1 MNPYSPMHDL
11 QILFQHIFYNDD
23 FIKILASTVV
33 GALIGLEREYRSKS
47 AGLRTFTLISVG
59 STIFTI
65 LSEKMGVAMSP
76 DRIAANVV
84 TGIGFLG
91 AGVIF
96 KMDDRVKGLTT
107 ATIIWVTASLGMA
120 IGDGHILLS
129 FLGTIVVYIVLGL
142 FVKLEVI
149 MERYGQTRNYKIVCN
164 YSPEM
169 YKRLEIIFEQCKLT
183 AKREKQIVTKETLTS
198 NWSVRG
204 RSSKHDKLVKR
215 LMADKDVRELEC

>member
-1 MNPYSPMHDL
+1 MIMNDL
-11 QILFQHIFYNDD
+11 EILFNHIFYNDD
-23 FIKILASTVV
+23 FLKILASTVV

-59 STIFTI
+59 CTIFTI
-65 LSEKMGVAMSP
+65 LSEKMGIAVSP
-76 DRIAANVV
+76 DRISANVV

-96 KMDDRVKGLTT
+96 RTDDRIKGLTT

-129 FLGTIVVYIVLGL
+129 FLGTSVVYIVLGL

-149 MERYGQTRNYKIVCN
+149 MEKYGRTHNYRIVCE
-164 YSPEM
+164 YSPDCF
-169 YKRLEIIFEQCKLT
+169 KRLETIFEQCNLI
-183 AKREKQIVTKETLTS
+183 AKREKQIIKNDLLVS
-198 NWSVRG
+198 NWSIRG
-204 RSSKHDKLVKR
+204 RSSKHDKLVKK
-215 LMADKDVRELEC
+215 LMADTSIKELEF

>member
-1 MNPYSPMHDL
+1 MDDVR
-11 QILFQHIFYNDD
+11 ILFEHIFYENDD

-47 AGLRTFTLISVG
+47 AGLRTFTLVSLG
-59 STIFTI
+59 CTIFTI
-65 LSEKMGVAMSP
+65 LSEKMGMMNSP
-76 DRIAANVV
+76 DRISANVV

-96 KMDDRVKGLTT
+96 KMDDKVKGLTT

-129 FLGTIVVYIVLGL
+129 FLGTTVVYLVLGL

-149 MERYGQTRNYKIVCN
+149 MERYSRTKTYRIVYE
-164 YSPEM
+164 YSPET
-169 YKRLEIIFEQCKLT
+169 YKKLGTIFEQCNLT
-183 AKREKQIVTKETLTS
+183 AKLEKQTITKQLIIS

-204 RSSKHDKLVKR
+204 KVSKHDKLVKR
-215 LMADKDVRELEC
+215 LMSDKDVKELEF

>member
-1 MNPYSPMHDL
+1 MNNF
-11 QILFQHIFYNDD
+11 QIIFEHIFYNDD
-23 FIKILASTVV
+23 FIKIVASTVV

-47 AGLRTFTLISVG
+47 AGLRTFTLICVG

-65 LSEKMGVAMSP
+65 ISEKMGMNTSP
-76 DRIAANVV
+76 DRIAANIV

-107 ATIIWVTASLGMA
+107 ATIIWVTASLGMS

-129 FLGTIVVYIVLGL
+129 FLGTTVVYIVLGL
-142 FVKLEVI
+142 FVKLEVV
-149 MERYGQTRNYKIVCN
+149 MERFGQTRNYRIVCE

-169 YKRLEIIFEQCKLT
+169 YKKLEGIFENYKLI
-183 AKREKQIVTKETLTS
+183 AKREKQTITKDLLIS

-204 RSSKHDKLVKR
+204 RIAKHDKLVKR
-215 LMADKDVRELEC
+215 LMLDKDVKELEF

>member
-1 MNPYSPMHDL
+1 MNDL
-11 QILFQHIFYNDD
+11 QILFEHIFYNDD
-23 FIKILASTVV
+23 FVKILASTAV
-33 GALIGLEREYRSKS
+33 GALVGLEREYRSKS

-59 STIFTI
+59 CTIFTI
-65 LSEKMGVAMSP
+65 LSEKMGIATSP

-149 MERYGQTRNYKIVCN
+149 MEKYGRTRNYKIVCD
-164 YSPEM
+164 YTPDA
-169 YKRLEIIFEQCKLT
+169 YKKLESIFEQCNLT

-204 RSSKHDKLVKR
+204 RSSKHDKLVKK
-215 LMADKDVRELEC
+215 LMADKDIRELEF

>member
-1 MNPYSPMHDL
+1 MSDL
-11 QILFQHIFYNDD
+11 QILFEHIFYNDD

-65 LSEKMGVAMSP
+65 LSEKMGIYNSP
-76 DRIAANVV
+76 DRIASNVV

-129 FLGTIVVYIVLGL
+129 FLGTIVVYIVLVL
-142 FVKLEVI
+142 FVKLEVF

-169 YKRLEIIFEQCKLT
+169 YKRLETIFEQCNLT
-183 AKREKQIVTKETLTS
+183 AKREKQIVTKDTLTS

-204 RSSKHDKLVKR
+204 RSSKHDKLVKK
-215 LMADKDVRELEC
+215 LMAEKDVKELEC

>member
-1 MNPYSPMHDL
+1 MSDFEIIFN
-11 QILFQHIFYNDD
+11 HIFHDDD
-23 FIKILASTVV
+23 FMKIFASTLV

-47 AGLRTFTLISVG
+47 AGLRTFTLICVG

-65 LSEKMGVAMSP
+65 LSEKMGMKTSP
-76 DRIAANVV
+76 DRIAANIV

-120 IGDGHILLS
+120 IGDGHIMLS
-129 FLGTIVVYIVLGL
+129 FLGTTVVYIVLGL
-142 FVKLEVI
+142 FVKLEVL
-149 MERYGQTRNYKIVCN
+149 MERFGQTRNYRIVCE
-164 YSPEM
+164 YSPEI
-169 YKRLEIIFEQCKLT
+169 YKKLENNFELCKLT
-183 AKREKQIVTKETLTS
+183 AKREKQLITKDLLVS

-204 RSSKHDKLVKR
+204 RISKHDKLVKK
-215 LMADKDVRELEC
+215 LMADKEVRELEF

>member
-1 MNPYSPMHDL
+1 MSDL
-11 QILFQHIFYNDD
+11 EILFNHIFYNDD
-23 FIKILASTVV
+23 FLKILASTVV

-59 STIFTI
+59 CTIFTI
-65 LSEKMGVAMSP
+65 LSEKMGIALSP

-96 KMDDRVKGLTT
+96 RTDDKIKGLTT

-129 FLGTIVVYIVLGL
+129 FLGTSVVYIVLGL

-149 MERYGQTRNYKIVCN
+149 MERYGRTHNYRIVCE
-164 YSPEM
+164 YSPDCF
-169 YKRLEIIFEQCKLT
+169 KKLETIFEQCNLV
-183 AKREKQIVTKETLTS
+183 AKREKQIIKNDLLVS
-198 NWSVRG
+198 NWSIRG
-204 RSSKHDKLVKR
+204 RSSKHDKLVKK
-215 LMADKDVRELEC
+215 LMADNSIKELEF

>member
-1 MNPYSPMHDL
+1 MNDIE
-11 QILFQHIFYNDD
+11 ILFQHIFYNDD
-23 FIKILASTVV
+23 FIKILASTGV

-59 STIFTI
+59 CTIFTI
-65 LSEKMGVAMSP
+65 LSEKMGINASP

-129 FLGTIVVYIVLGL
+129 FLGTSVVYVVLGL

-149 MERYGQTRNYKIVCN
+149 MERYGRTHAYRIICDYTPDAFN
-164 YSPEM
+164 
-169 YKRLEIIFEQCKLT
+169 RLETIFEDCDLT
-183 AKREKQIVTKETLTS
+183 AKREKQIIRNNILIS

-204 RSSKHDKLVKR
+204 RSTKHAKLVER
-215 LMADKDVRELEC
+215 LMDDASIKELEF

>member
-1 MNPYSPMHDL
+1 MSDF
-11 QILFQHIFYNDD
+11 QIFFEHMVFTDD
-23 FIKILASTVV
+23 FIKILASTIV

-59 STIFTI
+59 CTIFTI
-65 LSEKMGVAMSP
+65 LSEKMGMHTSP

-107 ATIIWVTASLGMA
+107 ATIIWVTASLGMS

-129 FLGTIVVYIVLGL
+129 FLGTMVVYIVLGL
-142 FVKLEVI
+142 FVKLEVV

-169 YKRLEIIFEQCKLT
+169 YKRLEAIFEQCNLT
-183 AKREKQIVTKETLTS
+183 AKREKQIVTKDTLTS
-198 NWSVRG
+198 NWSIRG
-204 RSSKHDKLVKR
+204 RLSKHDKLVKK

>member
-1 MNPYSPMHDL
+1 MNNF
-11 QILFQHIFYNDD
+11 QIIFEHIFYNDD
-23 FIKILASTVV
+23 FIKIVASTVV

-47 AGLRTFTLISVG
+47 AGLRTFTLICVG

-65 LSEKMGVAMSP
+65 ISEKMGMNTSP
-76 DRIAANVV
+76 DRIAANIV

-107 ATIIWVTASLGMA
+107 ATIIWVTASLGLS

-129 FLGTIVVYIVLGL
+129 FLGTTVVYIVLGL
-142 FVKLEVI
+142 FVKLEVV
-149 MERYGQTRNYKIVCN
+149 MERFGQTRNYRIVCE

-169 YKRLEIIFEQCKLT
+169 YKKLEDIFENYKLI
-183 AKREKQIVTKETLTS
+183 AKREKQTITKDLLIS

-204 RSSKHDKLVKR
+204 RIAKHDKLVKR
-215 LMADKDVRELEC
+215 LMLDKDVKELEF

>member
-1 MNPYSPMHDL
+1 MIMNDL
-11 QILFQHIFYNDD
+11 EILFNHIFYNDD
-23 FIKILASTVV
+23 FLKILASTVV

-59 STIFTI
+59 CTIFTI
-65 LSEKMGVAMSP
+65 LSEKMGIAVSP
-76 DRIAANVV
+76 DRISANVV

-96 KMDDRVKGLTT
+96 RTDDRIKGLTT

-129 FLGTIVVYIVLGL
+129 FLGTSVVYIVLGL

-149 MERYGQTRNYKIVCN
+149 MEKYGRTHNYRIVCE
-164 YSPEM
+164 YSPDCF
-169 YKRLEIIFEQCKLT
+169 KRLEAIFEQCNLI
-183 AKREKQIVTKETLTS
+183 AKREKQIIKNDLLVS
-198 NWSVRG
+198 NWSIRG
-204 RSSKHDKLVKR
+204 RSSKHDKLVKK
-215 LMADKDVRELEC
+215 LMADTSIKELEF

>member
-1 MNPYSPMHDL
+1 MNDL

-129 FLGTIVVYIVLGL
+129 FLGTMVVYIVLGL

>member
-1 MNPYSPMHDL
+1 MSDFE
-11 QILFQHIFYNDD
+11 ILFNHIFYNDD
-23 FIKILASTVV
+23 FLKILASTVV

-59 STIFTI
+59 CTIFTI
-65 LSEKMGVAMSP
+65 LSEKMGIAVSP
-76 DRIAANVV
+76 DRISANVV

-96 KMDDRVKGLTT
+96 RTDDKIKGLTT

-129 FLGTIVVYIVLGL
+129 FLGTSVVYIVLGL

-149 MERYGQTRNYKIVCN
+149 MEKYGRTHNYRIVCE
-164 YSPEM
+164 YSPDCF
-169 YKRLEIIFEQCKLT
+169 KRLEMIFEQCNLT
-183 AKREKQIVTKETLTS
+183 AKREKQIINNNVLTS

-204 RSSKHDKLVKR
+204 RSSKHDKLVKK
-215 LMADKDVRELEC
+215 LMANNSIKELEF

>member
-1 MNPYSPMHDL
+1 MNDL
-11 QILFQHIFYNDD
+11 QILFNHIFYDDD

-47 AGLRTFTLISVG
+47 AGLRTFTLICVG

-65 LSEKMGVAMSP
+65 LSEKMGLENSP

-120 IGDGHILLS
+120 IGDGHIMLS

-149 MERYGQTRNYKIVCN
+149 MERFGQTRNYRIVCE
-164 YSPEM
+164 YSPTI
-169 YKRLEIIFEQCKLT
+169 YKKLENSFEQCNLT
-183 AKREKQIVTKETLTS
+183 AKREKQLITKDLIIS

-204 RSSKHDKLVKR
+204 RISKHDKLVKK
-215 LMADKDVRELEC
+215 LMGDKEVRELEF

>member
-1 MNPYSPMHDL
+1 MNDL
-11 QILFQHIFYNDD
+11 QILFEHIFNNDD

-59 STIFTI
+59 CTIFTI
-65 LSEKMGVAMSP
+65 LSEKMGMQTSP

-107 ATIIWVTASLGMA
+107 ATIIWVTASLGMS

-129 FLGTIVVYIVLGL
+129 FLGTMVVYIVLGL

-169 YKRLEIIFEQCKLT
+169 YKRLESIFEQCNLT
-183 AKREKQIVTKETLTS
+183 AKREKQIVTKDTLTS

-204 RSSKHDKLVKR
+204 RLSKHDKLVRK

>member
-1 MNPYSPMHDL
+1 MSNI
-11 QILFQHIFYNDD
+11 QILFEHIFYNDD
-23 FIKILASTVV
+23 FIKILSSTLV

-59 STIFTI
+59 CTIFTI
-65 LSEKMGVAMSP
+65 LSEKMGIQTSP

-129 FLGTIVVYIVLGL
+129 FLGTMVVYIVLGL
-142 FVKLEVI
+142 FVKLEV
-149 MERYGQTRNYKIVCN
+149 MMQRYGQTRNYKIVCN
-164 YSPEM
+164 YSPEIH
-169 YKRLEIIFEQCKLT
+169 KRLESIFDQCNLI
-183 AKREKQIVTKETLTS
+183 AKREKQIVTRDTLTS
-198 NWSVRG
+198 NWSIRG
-204 RSSKHDKLVKR
+204 RSSKHDKLVKK
-215 LMADKDVRELEC
+215 LMAEKDVRELEC

>member
-1 MNPYSPMHDL
+1 MSDL
-11 QILFQHIFYNDD
+11 QILFEHIFYNDD
-23 FIKILASTVV
+23 FIKILASTAV
-33 GALIGLEREYRSKS
+33 GALVGLEREYRSKS

-59 STIFTI
+59 CTIFTI
-65 LSEKMGVAMSP
+65 LSEKMGITTSP

-149 MERYGQTRNYKIVCN
+149 MEKYGRTRNYKIICD
-164 YSPEM
+164 YSPDA
-169 YKRLEIIFEQCKLT
+169 YKKLESIFEQCNLT

-204 RSSKHDKLVKR
+204 RSSKHDKLVKK
-215 LMADKDVRELEC
+215 LMADKDIRELEY

>member
-1 MNPYSPMHDL
+1 MSNL
-11 QILFQHIFYNDD
+11 QILFEHIFYNDD
-23 FIKILASTVV
+23 FIKILASTLV

-59 STIFTI
+59 CTIFTI
-65 LSEKMGVAMSP
+65 LSEKMGMHTSP

-107 ATIIWVTASLGMA
+107 ATIIWVTASLGMS

-129 FLGTIVVYIVLGL
+129 FLGTMVVYVVLGL
-142 FVKLEVI
+142 FVKLEII

-164 YSPEM
+164 YSPEI
-169 YKRLEIIFEQCKLT
+169 YKRLESIFEQCNLT
-183 AKREKQIVTKETLTS
+183 AKREKQIVTKDTLTS

-204 RSSKHDKLVKR
+204 RLSKHDKLVKK

>member
-1 MNPYSPMHDL
+1 MSDL
-11 QILFQHIFYNDD
+11 EILFNHIFYNDD
-23 FIKILASTVV
+23 FLKILASTVV

-59 STIFTI
+59 CTIFTI
-65 LSEKMGVAMSP
+65 LSEKMGIAVSP

-96 KMDDRVKGLTT
+96 RTDDKIKGLTT

-129 FLGTIVVYIVLGL
+129 FLGTSVVYIVLGL

-149 MERYGQTRNYKIVCN
+149 MERYGRTHNYRIVCE
-164 YSPEM
+164 YSPDCF
-169 YKRLEIIFEQCKLT
+169 KKLETIFEQCNLV
-183 AKREKQIVTKETLTS
+183 AKREKQIIKNNLLVS
-198 NWSVRG
+198 SWSIRG
-204 RSSKHDKLVKR
+204 RSSKHDKLVKK
-215 LMADKDVRELEC
+215 LMDDTSIKELEF

>member
-1 MNPYSPMHDL
+1 MSDFEIIFN
-11 QILFQHIFYNDD
+11 HIFHDDD
-23 FIKILASTVV
+23 FMKILASTLV

-47 AGLRTFTLISVG
+47 AGLRTFTLICVG

-65 LSEKMGVAMSP
+65 LSEKMGLKNSP
-76 DRIAANVV
+76 DRIAANIV

-120 IGDGHILLS
+120 IGDGHIMLS
-129 FLGTIVVYIVLGL
+129 FLGTTVVYIVLGL
-142 FVKLEVI
+142 FVKLEVL
-149 MERYGQTRNYKIVCN
+149 MERFGQTRNYRIVCE
-164 YSPEM
+164 YSPEI
-169 YKRLEIIFEQCKLT
+169 YKKLENNFELCKLT
-183 AKREKQIVTKETLTS
+183 AKREKQLITKDLLVS

-204 RSSKHDKLVKR
+204 RISKHDKLVKK
-215 LMADKDVRELEC
+215 LMADKEVRELEF

>member
-1 MNPYSPMHDL
+1 MSDI
-11 QILFQHIFYNDD
+11 QILFEHIFYNDD
-23 FIKILASTVV
+23 FIKILASTAV

-59 STIFTI
+59 CTIFTI
-65 LSEKMGVAMSP
+65 LSKKMGMEASP

-84 TGIGFLG
+84 TGIGFVG

-149 MERYGQTRNYKIVCN
+149 MEKYGRTRNYRIVCE
-164 YSPEM
+164 YSPET
-169 YKRLEIIFEQCKLT
+169 YKKLEAIFEQCNLT
-183 AKREKQIVTKETLTS
+183 AKREKQTITKSLLIS

-204 RSSKHDKLVKR
+204 RVSKHDKLVKK
-215 LMADKDVRELEC
+215 LMIDNDIIELEF

>member
-1 MNPYSPMHDL
+1 MDDVR
-11 QILFQHIFYNDD
+11 ILFEHIFYENDD

-47 AGLRTFTLISVG
+47 AGLRTFTLVSLG
-59 STIFTI
+59 CTIFTI
-65 LSEKMGVAMSP
+65 LSEKMGMMNSP
-76 DRIAANVV
+76 DRISANVV

-96 KMDDRVKGLTT
+96 KMDDKVKGLTT

-129 FLGTIVVYIVLGL
+129 FLGTTVVYLVLGL

-149 MERYGQTRNYKIVCN
+149 MERYGRTKTYRIVCE
-164 YSPEM
+164 YSPET
-169 YKRLEIIFEQCKLT
+169 YKKLGTIFEQCNLT
-183 AKREKQIVTKETLTS
+183 AKLEKQTITKQLIIS

-204 RSSKHDKLVKR
+204 KVSKHDKLVKR
-215 LMADKDVRELEC
+215 LMSDKDVKELEF

>member
-1 MNPYSPMHDL
+1 MNDL
-11 QILFQHIFYNDD
+11 QILFEHIFYNDD
-23 FIKILASTVV
+23 FIKILASTAV
-33 GALIGLEREYRSKS
+33 GALVGLEREYRSKS

-59 STIFTI
+59 CTIFTI
-65 LSEKMGVAMSP
+65 LSEKMGIATSP

-149 MERYGQTRNYKIVCN
+149 MEKYGRTRNYKIVCA
-164 YSPEM
+164 YTPDA
-169 YKRLEIIFEQCKLT
+169 YKKLDNIFEQCNLT

-204 RSSKHDKLVKR
+204 RSSKHDKLVKK
-215 LMADKDVRELEC
+215 LMADKDIRELEY

>member
-1 MNPYSPMHDL
+1 MSDL
-11 QILFQHIFYNDD
+11 EILFNHIFYNDD
-23 FIKILASTVV
+23 FFKILASTVV

-59 STIFTI
+59 CTIFTI
-65 LSEKMGVAMSP
+65 LSEKMGIAVSP

-96 KMDDRVKGLTT
+96 RTDDKIKGLTT

-129 FLGTIVVYIVLGL
+129 FLGTSVVYIVLGL

-149 MERYGQTRNYKIVCN
+149 MERYGRTHNYRIVCE
-164 YSPEM
+164 YSPDCF
-169 YKRLEIIFEQCKLT
+169 KKLETIFEQCNLV
-183 AKREKQIVTKETLTS
+183 AKREKQIIKNNLLVS
-198 NWSVRG
+198 SWSIRG
-204 RSSKHDKLVKR
+204 RSSKHDKLVKK
-215 LMADKDVRELEC
+215 LMADTSIKELEF

>member
-1 MNPYSPMHDL
+1 MNDF
-11 QILFQHIFYNDD
+11 QIFFEHMVFTDD
-23 FIKILASTVV
+23 FIKILASTLV

-59 STIFTI
+59 CTIFTI
-65 LSEKMGVAMSP
+65 LSEKMGMHTSP

-129 FLGTIVVYIVLGL
+129 FLGTMVVYIVLGL

-149 MERYGQTRNYKIVCN
+149 MQRYGQTRNYKIVCN
-164 YSPEM
+164 YSPEIH
-169 YKRLEIIFEQCKLT
+169 KRLESIFDQCNLI
-183 AKREKQIVTKETLTS
+183 AKREKQIVTRDTLTS
-198 NWSVRG
+198 NWSIRG
-204 RSSKHDKLVKR
+204 RSSKHDKLVKK
-215 LMADKDVRELEC
+215 LMAEKDVRELEC

>member
-1 MNPYSPMHDL
+1 MSDL
-11 QILFQHIFYNDD
+11 QILFEHIFYNDD

-65 LSEKMGVAMSP
+65 LSEKMGMHSSP

-107 ATIIWVTASLGMA
+107 ATIIWVTASLGMS
-120 IGDGHILLS
+120 IGNGNILLS
-129 FLGTIVVYIVLGL
+129 FLGTLVVYIVLGL
-142 FVKLEVI
+142 FVKLEVV

-164 YSPEM
+164 YSPEI
-169 YKRLEIIFEQCKLT
+169 YKRLETTFEQCNLT
-183 AKREKQIVTKETLTS
+183 AKREKQIVTKDTLTS

-204 RSSKHDKLVKR
+204 RLSKHDKLVKK

>member
-1 MNPYSPMHDL
+1 MSDF
-11 QILFQHIFYNDD
+11 QIFFEHMVFTDD
-23 FIKILASTVV
+23 FIKILASTLV

-65 LSEKMGVAMSP
+65 LSEKMGMQTSP

-107 ATIIWVTASLGMA
+107 ATIIWVTASLGMS
-120 IGDGHILLS
+120 IGNGNILLS
-129 FLGTIVVYIVLGL
+129 FLGTMVVYIVLGL
-142 FVKLEVI
+142 FVKLEVV

-164 YSPEM
+164 YSPEIH
-169 YKRLEIIFEQCKLT
+169 KRLESIFEQCNLT
-183 AKREKQIVTKETLTS
+183 AKREKQIVTKDTLTS

-204 RSSKHDKLVKR
+204 RSSKHDKLVKK
-215 LMADKDVRELEC
+215 LMAEKDVRELEC

>member
-1 MNPYSPMHDL
+1 MSDL
-11 QILFQHIFYNDD
+11 QILFEHIFYNDD
-23 FIKILASTVV
+23 FTKIFASTAV

-47 AGLRTFTLISVG
+47 AGLRTFTLICVG

-65 LSEKMGVAMSP
+65 LSEKMGLKNSP
-76 DRIAANVV
+76 DRIAANIV

-120 IGDGHILLS
+120 IGDGHIMLS
-129 FLGTIVVYIVLGL
+129 FLGTTVVYIVLGL
-142 FVKLEVI
+142 FVKLEVL
-149 MERYGQTRNYKIVCN
+149 MERFGQTRNYRIVCE
-164 YSPEM
+164 YSPEI
-169 YKRLEIIFEQCKLT
+169 YKKLENNFELCKLT
-183 AKREKQIVTKETLTS
+183 AKREKQLITKDLLVS

-204 RSSKHDKLVKR
+204 RISKHDKLVKK
-215 LMADKDVRELEC
+215 LMADKEVRELEF